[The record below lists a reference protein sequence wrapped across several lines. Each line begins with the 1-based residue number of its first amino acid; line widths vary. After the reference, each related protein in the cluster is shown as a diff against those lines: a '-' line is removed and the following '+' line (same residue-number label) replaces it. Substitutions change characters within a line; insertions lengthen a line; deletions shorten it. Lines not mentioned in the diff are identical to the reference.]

1 MSHSGGETSVEW
13 LITYYESF
21 KTLCY
26 FSEIID
32 EKRVLEKLCE
42 RKLVKN
48 CVNFLKKN
56 YGAHYRRFDPETG
69 WAQWA
74 YGKEYPWT
82 GVLHGPS
89 GFTRTRTETGKSFKE
104 NFRFLKKQ
112 DF

>member
-42 RKLVKN
+42 KKIVKN
-48 CVNFLKKN
+48 CVIFWRKIMVRITEDLIRKRAEHNELMVRNTLLWNLYRNLKE
-56 YGAHYRRFDPETG
+56 AHLRN
-69 WAQWA
+69 
-74 YGKEYPWT
+74 
-82 GVLHGPS
+82 L
-89 GFTRTRTETGKSFKE
+89 
-104 NFRFLKKQ
+104 
-112 DF
+112 